1 MPIPAVKIELHIQGC
16 QQLVPDILSQFVIW
30 ANHIHVLEN
39 KLVLDVKEVQCKKS
53 FARFEPWEK
62 YASATRKL
70 SSWEFFR
77 CQKIIVPQ
85 SSSKWTIQS
94 PQNSLMRPVQNR
106 WEIKQPHFHPFTK
119 PQKIKT
125 SMCRSKLL
133 KFHLNQAGFGQGSS
147 QSEIL
152 GENYVPIK
160 KGSTFFDTK
169 FNGINW
175 ARETGFSIT
184 TSTTAS
190 NQFCENT
197 AHFPVKTKYH

>member
-16 QQLVPDILSQFVIW
+16 QQLVSDILSQFVIW
-30 ANHIHVLEN
+30 ANRIHVLEN
-39 KLVLDVKEVQCKKS
+39 KLVLDVKEVQHKKS
-53 FARFEPWEK
+53 FARFKPWGK
-62 YASATRKL
+62 YASATQKL
-70 SSWEFFR
+70 SSWEFFWG
-77 CQKIIVPQ
+77 QKIIVLQ

-119 PQKIKT
+119 LQKIKT

-160 KGSTFFDTK
+160 KDSTFFDTK